1 MINLLFIFLIIFFIF
16 KENNL
21 ENFKLKDI
29 SKIGNE
35 TVKMLKEIPVKI
47 SKLIDKKMNN
57 IIDKIVPSH
66 VKIILTIFIF
76 TCTISSLIIIYKSL
90 FGSKCLN

>member
-35 TVKMLKEIPVKI
+35 TVKMLKEIPLKI